1 MIAELQVLPTPA
13 GTDENEFEHVEA
25 AIAVI
30 ASSGLKHTVN
40 ALGTTIEGSPDEVW
54 ATARAA
60 FDACLESGATKEMMI
75 LKIYQS
81 SHTTAS
87 LEKSGRAAAA
97 AATAAKPAAR
107 AAAVDPSDAKG
118 RLIHTGSRELPP
130 LVEVPCAATSA
141 IPLEKIVKPPD
152 ADVLWQ
158 WEESRGNTEAD
169 PSWASVWPAAACLAG
184 VVAADPKLVEGR
196 RVAELGAG
204 LGIAGLTAAK
214 LGATTVTLI
223 DREALALHCAMS
235 TAAICGLATGPVPDG
250 SDDARAFYNALGD
263 DGTSSVVSAS
273 MMDWGVVADNG
284 LCVDVVLASEV
295 LYDPR
300 EATSLAACVSKMLGA
315 GGTLLLTDPAAGRV
329 PGARAEMKTA
339 LREFGAVVTE
349 EPLQSPGGVE
359 AAEAVVL
366 LRAEFGNDGR

>member
-1 MIAELQVLPTPA
+1 M
-13 GTDENEFEHVEA
+13 
-25 AIAVI
+25 
-30 ASSGLKHTVN
+30 
-40 ALGTTIEGSPDEVW
+40 
-54 ATARAA
+54 
-60 FDACLESGATKEMMI
+60 
-75 LKIYQS
+75 
-81 SHTTAS
+81 
-87 LEKSGRAAAA
+87 
-97 AATAAKPAAR
+97 
-107 AAAVDPSDAKG
+107 
-118 RLIHTGSRELPP
+118 
-130 LVEVPCAATSA
+130 PCAATSV

-263 DGTSSVVSAS
+263 DGTSSV
-273 MMDWGVVADNG
+273 
-284 LCVDVVLASEV
+284 
-295 LYDPR
+295 
-300 EATSLAACVSKMLGA
+300 
-315 GGTLLLTDPAAGRV
+315 
-329 PGARAEMKTA
+329 
-339 LREFGAVVTE
+339 
-349 EPLQSPGGVE
+349 
-359 AAEAVVL
+359 
-366 LRAEFGNDGR
+366 